1 MTNPFI
7 ELQSKRHS
15 EYDLNDQVSQSP
27 TQLADLIKTAIKQS
41 PTAFNNQSTRA
52 VITFGKDSDAV
63 WEITLAELK
72 QVMTDDAAIEWTAAK
87 IDTFKAGFGTVLF
100 YTDTDVVK
108 EMQAQFPSYADNFP
122 DWAEQGLGGAQQAVW
137 EALTAEGLGAS
148 LQHYNPLID
157 QEIAERF
164 DIPDSWQLRAEMPF
178 GNVGQKAAVK
188 DSIDDDLRFKTFG
201 I

>member
-63 WEITLAELK
+63 WE
-72 QVMTDDAAIEWTAAK
+72 
-87 IDTFKAGFGTVLF
+87 
-100 YTDTDVVK
+100 
-108 EMQAQFPSYADNFP
+108 
-122 DWAEQGLGGAQQAVW
+122 
-137 EALTAEGLGAS
+137 ALTTEGLGAS

-157 QEIAERF
+157 QQIAERF

-178 GNVGQKAAVK
+178 GNVGQKAAAK

>member
-1 MTNPFI
+1 M
-7 ELQSKRHS
+7 
-15 EYDLNDQVSQSP
+15 
-27 TQLADLIKTAIKQS
+27 
-41 PTAFNNQSTRA
+41 
-52 VITFGKDSDAV
+52 
-63 WEITLAELK
+63 
-72 QVMTDDAAIEWTAAK
+72 
-87 IDTFKAGFGTVLF
+87 
-100 YTDTDVVK
+100 
-108 EMQAQFPSYADNFP
+108 
-122 DWAEQGLGGAQQAVW
+122 
-137 EALTAEGLGAS
+137 TAEGLGAS